1 MTSDSVLRCT
11 SMCTRAAEYEFHK
24 GWRVS
29 QAILDSRNMG
39 EGDLPKALDQVN
51 GKFLVRY
58 ELGLFGLPFS
68 YTSLYKKSL
77 SPFHNNK
84 VRFHLSSAGA
94 QERTFGFPLLYKGL

>member
-77 SPFHNNK
+77 SPFKNTHGK
-84 VRFHLSSAGA
+84 HPALDP
-94 QERTFGFPLLYKGL
+94 ELLLQQSTELRKSG

>member
-1 MTSDSVLRCT
+1 
-11 SMCTRAAEYEFHK
+11 
-24 GWRVS
+24 
-29 QAILDSRNMG
+29 MG

-68 YTSLYKKSL
+68 PLTHLLIYKKSL

-84 VRFHLSSAGA
+84 VGIQAPKLGWSYEALPSAGA
-94 QERTFGFPLLYKGL
+94 QVWNPIQGAFPQPIQGAACCSPLSLKADLCLDLRP

>member
-77 SPFHNNK
+77 SPFHNTHGK
-84 VRFHLSSAGA
+84 HPALDP
-94 QERTFGFPLLYKGL
+94 ELLLQQSTELRKSG